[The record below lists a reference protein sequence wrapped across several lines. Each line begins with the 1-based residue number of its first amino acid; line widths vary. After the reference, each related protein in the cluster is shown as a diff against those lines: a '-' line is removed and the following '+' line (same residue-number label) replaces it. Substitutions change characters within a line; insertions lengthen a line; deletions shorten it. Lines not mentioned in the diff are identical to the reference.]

1 MDRDASLGQPSHQP
15 VNRRHAEPG
24 HERHAPALPAQAP
37 IGRHSAVVAVTA
49 HHAFCGL
56 CQKLLKMSL
65 PFRVRADPTPWE
77 GGEGGSISTRL
88 DAGRALKARLE
99 LVPQKDGGTRI
110 TLHASGT
117 VLILGRR
124 EILKA
129 VAQHID
135 ELTEI
140 S

>member
-1 MDRDASLGQPSHQP
+1 MESPFKVKPLEITRDVPIAVGIVRDSCDTLILGLISILRS
-15 VNRRHAEPG
+15 V
-24 HERHAPALPAQAP
+24 
-37 IGRHSAVVAVTA
+37 
-49 HHAFCGL
+49 
-56 CQKLLKMSL
+56 
-65 PFRVRADPTPWE
+65 RVRADPTPWE